1 MVWWLRSPNIGVTN
15 LSMKWLTISIF
26 QYCSNDNQTQI
37 ETKPTYLKT
46 GHKSMKTATLKTFVA
61 EVNEGIGVHVSF
73 ARNKNQVKR
82 WQSVQVN
89 CWKKEAADFEGE
101 TFASIKFV
109 DLKVLARD
117 TGFTES
123 RFWCTVTGFEQ
134 TTI

>member
-1 MVWWLRSPNIGVTN
+1 MSLSNMVWWLRSPNIGVTN

-26 QYCSNDNQTQI
+26 RYCSNDNQTQI

-89 CWKKEAADFEGE
+89 CWKKEMYCDRIW
-101 TFASIKFV
+101 TNNHLVHKQILNHSYTNNQSKRLWV
-109 DLKVLARD
+109 VLLL
-117 TGFTES
+117 
-123 RFWCTVTGFEQ
+123 
-134 TTI
+134 